1 MKEDPMRIKGRRD
14 QIEEITR
21 SLLSA
26 KYDIMRTR
34 DKKSPNEDRMR
45 KTGKKYPNEDRMR
58 KTGKKYPNE
67 DIMRNKDRLDMIGA
81 HMKTR
86 KNNVRQSERESIGE
100 MKEEIGTKAQV
111 REECMIEG
119 LREECLAPVV
129 RQDGDPDGNK

>member
-34 DKKSPNEDRMR
+34 DKKS
-45 KTGKKYPNEDRMR
+45 PNEDRMR